1 MIDFREEF
9 KHGVPKEL
17 PAFKE
22 LDASVDHAPKRP
34 DVLNKEQKKLAL
46 ANSLRYFPE
55 EWHEELAVEFMQ
67 ELEDYGHIYMYRFRP
82 EYEMYARPISEYPTE
97 NIQAACI
104 MLMLSLIHI

>member
-1 MIDFREEF
+1 MIDFHEEF

-22 LDASVDHAPKRP
+22 LDTSVDHAPKRP

-55 EWHEELAVEFMQ
+55 EWHEELAAEFLQ
-67 ELEDYGHIYMYRFRP
+67 ELEDYGHIYMYSCLLYTSPSPRD
-82 EYEMYARPISEYPTE
+82 
-97 NIQAACI
+97 
-104 MLMLSLIHI
+104 LSTSRMPSSA